1 MMKLNNTQQLILTV
15 VLLFLGNILGTI
27 YHTWTFRSIALVID
41 GLLWIINPV
50 LAAQVYATKARIMWT
65 RIAGVI
71 LILMGIFTR
80 MIVW

>member
-50 LAAQVYATKARIMWT
+50 LASHVYATKARIMWT

>member
-1 MMKLNNTQQLILTV
+1 MKLNNTKQLILTFI
-15 VLLFLGNILGTI
+15 LLCLGNILGTI
-27 YHTWTFRSIALVID
+27 YHTWIFRSIALVI
-41 GLLWIINPV
+41 GGFLWIINPV
-50 LAAQVYATKARIMWT
+50 LANHIYATKARVRWT

>member
-1 MMKLNNTQQLILTV
+1 MKLNNTQQLILTV
-15 VLLFLGNILGTI
+15 GLLFLGNILGTI
-27 YHTWTFRSIALVID
+27 YHTWTFRSIALVIG
-41 GLLWIINPV
+41 GLLWIMNPV
-50 LAAQVYATKARIMWT
+50 LAAHVHATKARIMWT

>member
-1 MMKLNNTQQLILTV
+1 MKPNNTQQLLLTV
-15 VLLFLGNILGTI
+15 ALLTLGNILGTI
-27 YHTWTFRSIALVID
+27 YHTWTFRSLALVIG

-50 LAAQVYATKARIMWT
+50 LAKHVYVTKARIRWA
-65 RIAGVI
+65 RIAGLI

>member
-1 MMKLNNTQQLILTV
+1 MKLNNTQQLILTV
-15 VLLFLGNILGTI
+15 VLLFLGNILGII

-50 LAAQVYATKARIMWT
+50 LAAHVYATKARIMWT

-71 LILMGIFTR
+71 LILMGVFTR

>member
-1 MMKLNNTQQLILTV
+1 MKLNNTQQLILTV

-50 LAAQVYATKARIMWT
+50 LAAHVYATKARIMWT